1 MTKPPAWFYV
11 AAAILII
18 WDCVGCYAY
27 LSDVS
32 MSAGD
37 MARLPV
43 AQQEIW
49 NMTPAWVTS
58 AYAIAVWIGLAG
70 GLALIVRRRIAQPL
84 FIVSLIA
91 VMLQFGWTFVATP
104 ILSTVGAS
112 AAAFPMFIVA
122 IGIVEVWFSR
132 RATVRG
138 WLR

>member
-1 MTKPPAWFYV
+1 MSKPPAWFYV
-11 AAAILII
+11 AATILII
-18 WDCVGCYAY
+18 WDCIGCYAY

-37 MARLPV
+37 IARLPA

-49 NMTPAWVTS
+49 NMTPAWVKS

-70 GLALIVRRRIAQPL
+70 GLSLIMRRRIAQPL
-84 FIVSLIA
+84 YIVSLIA
-91 VMLQFGWTFVATP
+91 VVLQFGWTFAATP
-104 ILSTVGAS
+104 ILSTVGSS

-122 IGIVEVWFSR
+122 IGLVEVWFSR
-132 RATVRG
+132 RAAARG